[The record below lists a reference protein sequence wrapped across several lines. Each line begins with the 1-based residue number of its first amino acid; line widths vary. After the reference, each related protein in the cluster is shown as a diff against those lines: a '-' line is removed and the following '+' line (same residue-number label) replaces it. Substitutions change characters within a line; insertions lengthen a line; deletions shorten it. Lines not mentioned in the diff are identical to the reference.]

1 MRSPAFFSSIR
12 ARLLLIAILLLL
24 IPVIGFRF
32 VQQMEQ
38 LLREGQRQVLV
49 SAAKLLSVTLSDRPL
64 LFSVPASEIEAEEV
78 ERRKLLALFGSAD
91 PETAAQLGT
100 TYLPSDEV
108 EKILGVVAKTA
119 TRIWVV
125 DARSRVRG
133 LAGNLNS
140 SDEKKITPG
149 VFQQLYTTAIRPF
162 IRLFAHD
169 PGWVI
174 SEDPALVTRAVMT
187 QVDRALSGQPT
198 AYPRYASDGRATV
211 MSAAEPVWQGD
222 NIVGAVVVEETT
234 NGSQSITFAALESL
248 LAMTLVVLL
257 VGFGALLVFAWRLA
271 HRVRLLQREA
281 ETAIDSQGRIRG
293 TISGSGFKDEIGA
306 LSLSLEAIL
315 LRLSNYNHYLEQ
327 MAARLS
333 HELRTPLAVVRSSL
347 DNLRATENSA
357 QGNVYIA
364 RADEGVRRLSSLISR
379 MAEATRLES
388 MLVGAEKESCDIGL
402 LIAGCVEG
410 YRSAYPSI
418 PFIFEQPSGS
428 IVLCVIVDAVAQMLD
443 KLVQNAVDFAEQ
455 DSPVTI
461 SLHQSARQIRIQVR
475 NKGITLTPDIAST
488 LFNSMVAS
496 PRLGIENGSHLGLGL
511 YIVRLIAEFHNGT
524 VNAQNLPDESG
535 VLFEVLLSGQT
546 ASR

>member
-1 MRSPAFFSSIR
+1 MQYTSFFSSIR

-49 SAAKLLSVTLSDRPL
+49 STAKLLSVTLSDRPP
-64 LFSVPASEIEAEEV
+64 LFSAPPSEIEEEQV

-91 PETAAQLGT
+91 PKTAAHLGT
-100 TYLPSDEV
+100 AYMPSDEI
-108 EKILGVVAKTA
+108 EKILGVVTKTA
-119 TRIWVV
+119 TRVWVV

-140 SDEKKITPG
+140 GDTKQIPPG
-149 VFQQLYTTAIRPF
+149 VFQQLYTTAIRPV

-169 PGWVI
+169 PGWAI
-174 SEDPALVTRAVMT
+174 SEDPAHVTRAVMT

-234 NGSQSITFAALESL
+234 IGSQSITFAALESL

-257 VGFGALLVFAWRLA
+257 VGFGALLLFAWRLA
-271 HRVRLLQREA
+271 YRVRVLQREA
-281 ETAIDSQGRIRG
+281 ETAIDAQGRIRG
-293 TISGSGFKDEIGA
+293 NISGTGAKDEIGA

-315 LRLSNYNHYLEQ
+315 LRLSHYNHYLEQ
-327 MAARLS
+327 LAARLS

-347 DNLRATENSA
+347 DNLRATENLA
-357 QGNVYIA
+357 QGNVYIE
-364 RADEGVRRLSSLISR
+364 RADEGVQRLSSLISR

-388 MLVGAEKESCDIGL
+388 MLVGAERESCDIGR
-402 LIAGCVEG
+402 LIAGCVDG
-410 YRSAYPSI
+410 YQAAFPATA
-418 PFIFEQPSGS
+418 FVFHQPSGR
-428 IVLCVIVDAVAQMLD
+428 IVSNVIADAIAQMLD
-443 KLVQNAVDFAEQ
+443 KLVQNAVDFSQ
-455 DSPVTI
+455 LGSPVTI
-461 SLHQSARQIRIQVR
+461 SLGESSRQIRIQVE
-475 NKGITLTPDIAST
+475 NKGITLTPEIASG
-488 LFNSMVAS
+488 LFSSMVS
-496 PRLGIENGSHLGLGL
+496 SRHKGIDNGSHLGLGL
-511 YIVRLIAEFHNGT
+511 YIVRLIAEFHNGGVT
-524 VNAQNLPDESG
+524 AQNLPDGTG
-535 VLFEVLLSGQT
+535 VRFEVVMS
-546 ASR
+546 A